1 MLGRIERLL
10 ESAVEGTTRGLFR
23 VRLQPVELAK
33 AATRAMDEQMVIGP
47 DGPEVANAYR
57 IRLHPDDFAQ
67 FASFRASLEAKITR
81 YLDTYARD
89 RGLRPV
95 AAWQVD
101 LGADE
106 SVPRRRVRVD
116 AEMVDPD
123 VPLPAAAEPMPGEPM
138 LEGTLAMPATLAP
151 YPAPPAAGPVVAT
164 ITLEDGRELR
174 LDRESI
180 TLGRALDNDVVIA
193 DSRVSRHHVQ
203 LVLDRGGLVARDL
216 GSTNG
221 TSVAGRRGTEHR
233 LADGDALSL
242 GGYIVRVRLG
252 GR

>member
-10 ESAVEGTTRGLFR
+10 ETAVEGTTRGLFR

-57 IRLHPDDFAQ
+57 IRLHPEDFAQ

-95 AAWQVD
+95 AAWHVV
-101 LGADE
+101 LAADD
-106 SVPRRRVRVD
+106 SVPRRRARVD
-116 AEMVDPD
+116 AEMLDPD
-123 VPLPAAAEPMPGEPM
+123 VPPGHAADARPD
-138 LEGTLAMPATLAP
+138 GTLAMPAVLP
-151 YPAPPAAGPVVAT
+151 PRPASPADGPVEAG
-164 ITLEDGRELR
+164 IRLEDGRELR
-174 LDRESI
+174 LDRDAT

-203 LVLDRGGLVARDL
+203 LVLDRRGLVARDM

-221 TSVAGRRGTEHR
+221 TSVAGRKGAEHR
-233 LADGDALSL
+233 LADGDELSL
-242 GGYIVRVRLG
+242 GGYKVRVRLAE
-252 GR
+252 RAV

>member
-10 ESAVEGTTRGLFR
+10 ENAVEGTTRGLFR

-47 DGPEVANAYR
+47 EGPEVANAYR
-57 IRLHPDDFAQ
+57 ILLHPDDFAR

-95 AAWQVD
+95 AAWQVE
-101 LGADE
+101 LAADE

-116 AEMVDPD
+116 AAMVDPD
-123 VPLPAAAEPMPGEPM
+123 IPDEPAPAAVGAPIEGTMPMPEAYPPLPPS
-138 LEGTLAMPATLAP
+138 
-151 YPAPPAAGPVVAT
+151 PVDGAFDAWIV
-164 ITLEDGRELR
+164 LEDGRELR
-174 LDRESI
+174 LDGAAT

-203 LVLDRGGLVARDL
+203 LVLDRRGVVARDL

-221 TSVAGRRGTEHR
+221 TSVAGRKGAEHR
-233 LADGDALSL
+233 LAEGDELSL
-242 GGYIVRVRLG
+242 GGYKVRIRLA

>member
-10 ESAVEGTTRGLFR
+10 ENAVEGTTRGLFR

-47 DGPEVANAYR
+47 DGPEVANAYH
-57 IRLHPDDFAQ
+57 IRLHPEDFAQ

-95 AAWQVD
+95 AAWQVG
-101 LGADE
+101 LAADD

-116 AEMVDPD
+116 AEMLDPD
-123 VPLPAAAEPMPGEPM
+123 VPPGTAADPLPD
-138 LEGTLAMPATLAP
+138 GTLAMPSVP
-151 YPAPPAAGPVVAT
+151 PPRPARPADGSVEVR
-164 ITLEDGRELR
+164 IGLEDGRELR
-174 LDRESI
+174 LDRDAT

-203 LVLDRGGLVARDL
+203 LVLDRRGLLARDM

-221 TSVAGRRGTEHR
+221 TSVAGRKGPEHR
-233 LADGDALSL
+233 LADGDELSL
-242 GGYIVRVRLG
+242 GGYKVRVRLAE
-252 GR
+252 RPA

>member
-10 ESAVEGTTRGLFR
+10 EGAVEGTTRGLFR

-47 DGPEVANAYR
+47 DGPEVANAYH
-57 IRLHPDDFAQ
+57 IRLHPEDFAK

-81 YLDTYARD
+81 YVDTYARD

-101 LGADE
+101 LAADE

-116 AEMVDPD
+116 AEMLDPD
-123 VPLPAAAEPMPGEPM
+123 APVEPAVEP
-138 LEGTLAMPATLAP
+138 LEGTLAMPATMPQRPVAV
-151 YPAPPAAGPVVAT
+151 AGGPLVAY
-164 ITLEDGRELR
+164 ISLEDGRELR
-174 LDRESI
+174 LERDAT

-203 LVLDRGGLVARDL
+203 LVLDRHGLVARDM

-221 TSVAGRRGTEHR
+221 TSVAGRKGAEHR
-233 LADGDALSL
+233 LADGDELSL
-242 GGYIVRVRLG
+242 GGYKVRVRLAE
-252 GR
+252 R

>member
-10 ESAVEGTTRGLFR
+10 EGAVEGTTRGLFR

-67 FASFRASLEAKITR
+67 FASFRASLEAKIMR

-101 LGADE
+101 LGPDD

-123 VPLPAAAEPMPGEPM
+123 VPPPAAGEPM
-138 LEGTLAMPATLAP
+138 LEGTLAMPPAPPP
-151 YPAPPAAGPVVAT
+151 YPAAPMPGPVQAS
-164 ITLEDGRELR
+164 ITLEDGR
-174 LDRESI
+174 
-180 TLGRALDNDVVIA
+180 GR
-193 DSRVSRHHVQ
+193 
-203 LVLDRGGLVARDL
+203 
-216 GSTNG
+216 
-221 TSVAGRRGTEHR
+221 
-233 LADGDALSL
+233 
-242 GGYIVRVRLG
+242 RLG
-252 GR
+252 GAGPRWGRGWATGG

>member
-10 ESAVEGTTRGLFR
+10 ENAVEGTTRGLFR

-33 AATRAMDEQMVIGP
+33 AATRAMDEHMVIGP

-57 IRLHPDDFAQ
+57 IRLHPEDFAP
-67 FASFRASLEAKITR
+67 FASFRTSLEAKITR

-95 AAWQVD
+95 AAWQVE
-101 LGADE
+101 LTADDA
-106 SVPRRRVRVD
+106 VPRRRVRVD
-116 AEMVDPD
+116 AQMVDPD
-123 VPLPAAAEPMPGEPM
+123 VPIPAVDPLPD
-138 LEGTLAMPATLAP
+138 GTLAMPSAFP
-151 YPAPPAAGPVVAT
+151 PRPAAPIDGPVDAR

-174 LDRESI
+174 LDRDAT

-203 LVLDRGGLVARDL
+203 LVLDRRGLVALDM

-221 TSVAGRRGTEHR
+221 TSVAGRKGAEHR
-233 LADGDALSL
+233 LADGDELSL
-242 GGYIVRVRLG
+242 GGYKVRVRLAD
-252 GR
+252 R